1 MGVEMPKEKIDE
13 LWNTVDAD
21 GSGEV
26 DYGEFATALEASGY
40 GKIEEIGFDVFLPTY
55 QQQPNTTFLA
65 GTGLLDK
72 EGRIEATSCLQS
84 KARPEVFGAGVTNI
98 PLLGHPASARVAAQA
113 VTCVHNAR
121 LFLDGYEPT
130 ELAPHLDRLIPP
142 IEPLPSIINI
152 GHGKGA
158 HAIWAEHT
166 AYYPPALLCMR
177 PCKGGF
183 PFCPPPCCWCIAPG
197 CLTCCGY
204 CGGEAEGEG
213 TAMFVESTLLP
224 FEMRRTLGKGAG
236 VLPPEAMEMSR
247 LPL

>member
-1 MGVEMPKEKIDE
+1 MESRSARA
-13 LWNTVDAD
+13 WA
-21 GSGEV
+21 
-26 DYGEFATALEASGY
+26 EFATALEASGY

-183 PFCPPPCCWCIAPG
+183 LLPAAVLLVHRARVPHM
-197 CLTCCGY
+197 LRLLRRR
-204 CGGEAEGEG
+204 GGGGGDGNVCRVDAVAIRDEEDVGEG
-213 TAMFVESTLLP
+213 SGCAA
-224 FEMRRTLGKGAG
+224 AG
-236 VLPPEAMEMSR
+236 GDGDE
-247 LPL
+247 

>member
-1 MGVEMPKEKIDE
+1 MPFQSMHVAEHAEPGWHSKGGPDIPQ
-13 LWNTVDAD
+13 
-21 GSGEV
+21 SGR
-26 DYGEFATALEASGY
+26 LSG
-40 GKIEEIGFDVFLPTY
+40 
-55 QQQPNTTFLA
+55 
-65 GTGLLDK
+65 
-72 EGRIEATSCLQS
+72 
-84 KARPEVFGAGVTNI
+84 
-98 PLLGHPASARVAAQA
+98 
-113 VTCVHNAR
+113 
-121 LFLDGYEPT
+121 
-130 ELAPHLDRLIPP
+130 LDRLIPP